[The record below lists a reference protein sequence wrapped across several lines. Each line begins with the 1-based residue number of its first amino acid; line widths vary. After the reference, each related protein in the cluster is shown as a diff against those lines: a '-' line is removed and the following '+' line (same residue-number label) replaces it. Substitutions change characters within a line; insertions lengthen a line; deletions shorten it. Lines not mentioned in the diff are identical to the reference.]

1 MKRTNLFKVALM
13 ALPLLLSACHVG
25 QYTAETKAP
34 KAEKNVAAA
43 DSSAPAGQKQGAA
56 GGGAAGAQQ
65 GAAADVAQE
74 AVVKTYTK
82 ADQNSFMYKVADNAQ
97 HKRFITSKLR
107 FSVEVGPQKLS
118 LTGNLRMKRDD
129 VIRIQLM
136 AFGFVE
142 AGRLEFTPDYVL
154 VMDRI
159 NKLYLKASYRQI
171 DFLRNSGL
179 NFYSLQALSWNELF
193 IPGKVKV
200 TNDGLKQYDVDLGG
214 DDVIISMSKEK
225 MNYSWLASNTDATL
239 KMVNI
244 LYRDQLH
251 GNTQLNWDY
260 TNFKTLAQKPF
271 PHTQT
276 VTLTTPKQQ
285 VKVGMNFNYVEH
297 AEEWELRTEV
307 SDKYREVSVDEILRR
322 FMAL

>member
-1 MKRTNLFKVALM
+1 M

-43 DSSAPAGQKQGAA
+43 DSSAPAGQKQ
-56 GGGAAGAQQ
+56 GAAGAQQ

-142 AGRLEFTPDYVL
+142 AGRLL
-154 VMDRI
+154 
-159 NKLYLKASYRQI
+159 
-171 DFLRNSGL
+171 SG
-179 NFYSLQALSWNELF
+179 SALS
-193 IPGKVKV
+193 GR
-200 TNDGLKQYDVDLGG
+200 GLGCGLLALLATPLLGRHG
-214 DDVIISMSKEK
+214 EC
-225 MNYSWLASNTDATL
+225 
-239 KMVNI
+239 
-244 LYRDQLH
+244 DQ
-251 GNTQLNWDY
+251 
-260 TNFKTLAQKPF
+260 
-271 PHTQT
+271 
-276 VTLTTPKQQ
+276 
-285 VKVGMNFNYVEH
+285 
-297 AEEWELRTEV
+297 
-307 SDKYREVSVDEILRR
+307 
-322 FMAL
+322 